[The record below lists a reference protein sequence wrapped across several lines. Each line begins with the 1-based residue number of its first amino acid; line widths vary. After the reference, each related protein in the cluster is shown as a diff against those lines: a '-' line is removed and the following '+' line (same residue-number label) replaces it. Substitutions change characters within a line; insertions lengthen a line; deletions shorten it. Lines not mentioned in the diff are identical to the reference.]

1 MTAVGGDAKKN
12 QRRLGRG
19 QIHRRSLDGEA
30 LKGKLDSEPIDGLPW
45 PLVYMRVPP
54 LGILS

>member
-1 MTAVGGDAKKN
+1 MIRARPDIPEG
-12 QRRLGRG
+12 
-19 QIHRRSLDGEA
+19 LDGEA
-30 LKGKLDSEPIDGLPW
+30 LKGNLDSEPIDGLPW

>member
-1 MTAVGGDAKKN
+1 MIGARPDIPEAPG
-12 QRRLGRG
+12 
-19 QIHRRSLDGEA
+19 GEA

>member
-1 MTAVGGDAKKN
+1 MIRARPDIPEV
-12 QRRLGRG
+12 
-19 QIHRRSLDGEA
+19 LDGEA

-45 PLVYMRVPP
+45 PQVYMRVPP